1 MGLYHWIREW
11 SSPVHVTMWTE
22 IQAIATILAFA
33 AAAWYARIAKMQL
46 EAFLVE
52 SRIGHKPIVFTVRD
66 ILPDQFFRKHYFL
79 LNVGKGT
86 AINVWYADK
95 PTGANAWRVLPLGAI
110 GAGQNRLL
118 VNELEQP
125 LRDNDGDYR
134 HIIAAEGVASRTT
147 RWTLTGNARG
157 ARPGDTVTGS
167 LITIRNPH
175 RDTLAEI
182 LKHEGD
188 SIFEQLTA
196 IVSADA

>member
-11 SSPVHVTMWTE
+11 SAPAHVTMWTE
-22 IQAIATILAFA
+22 IQAIATILAFG
-33 AAAWYARIAKMQL
+33 AAAWYARIAKRQL
-46 EAFLVE
+46 DAFLAE
-52 SRIGHKPIVFTVRD
+52 ARIGHKPIVFTVRD
-66 ILPDQFFRKHYFL
+66 ILPDQPLRKHYFL

-95 PTGANAWRVLPLGAI
+95 PTGADTWRVQSLGAL

-125 LRDNDGDYR
+125 LRDDNGDHR

-157 ARPGDTVTGS
+157 TDQGSTVTGC
-167 LITIRNPH
+167 LIRLRNPH
-175 RDTLAEI
+175 RDTLEAI
-182 LKHEGD
+182 LTDEGD
-188 SIFEQLTA
+188 FIFEQLTA
-196 IVSADA
+196 VSSHNA